1 MKIKQYS
8 FRNHNRYTQIIE
20 SSVWYMG
27 GEREREREREEK
39 RERGRHRE
47 RQTDRD
53 RVKRENITDIL
64 SCLFSEGR
72 QGLAISK

>member
-27 GEREREREREEK
+27 GERERERERGKE
-39 RERGRHRE
+39 REGETQRE
-47 RQTDRD
+47 TDRQ
-53 RVKRENITDIL
+53 
-64 SCLFSEGR
+64 R
-72 QGLAISK
+72 QS

>member
-27 GEREREREREEK
+27 GERERERERGKEMSK
-39 RERGRHRE
+39 
-47 RQTDRD
+47 
-53 RVKRENITDIL
+53 
-64 SCLFSEGR
+64 LFS
-72 QGLAISK
+72 LYISYFYKTPMSKCIEKF